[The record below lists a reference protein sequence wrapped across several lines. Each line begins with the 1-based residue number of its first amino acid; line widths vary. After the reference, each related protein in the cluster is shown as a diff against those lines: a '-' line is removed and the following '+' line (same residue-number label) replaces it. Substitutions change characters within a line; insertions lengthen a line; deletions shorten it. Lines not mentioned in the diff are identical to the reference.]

1 MLASFH
7 TPGTERLP
15 NSLKYTSLKL
25 SINPSS
31 SNSHNQPIAHKEWT
45 SRKRKKQHDQ
55 VLRFWIVRSYILHYN
70 VRIIYSNSFWN
81 MRNWMNL
88 SGQELSI
95 YVIDFDTGCSQSLHK
110 YVSNW
115 KICWSAP
122 MWKHLATH
130 VWFLSG
136 YCSKSSSFDTLLS
149 HSQLQLLHGQME
161 IIVFSIPHMMSLH
174 KWCHQVKHKYFN

>member
-1 MLASFH
+1 MYVICLRTGGETNCYKKLASFH
-7 TPGTERLP
+7 TPGTEMLP

-25 SINPSS
+25 KSIIPSS

-55 VLRFWIVRSYILHYN
+55 VLRFWIVRNYILYYN

-88 SGQELSI
+88 SGQELS
-95 YVIDFDTGCSQSLHK
+95 YLCYRFWHMLFTSLHK

-115 KICWSAP
+115 KRCWSATI
-122 MWKHLATH
+122 WKHLATR
-130 VWFLSG
+130 V
-136 YCSKSSSFDTLLS
+136 
-149 HSQLQLLHGQME
+149 
-161 IIVFSIPHMMSLH
+161 IPIRILFQIQFTWHLT
-174 KWCHQVKHKYFN
+174 

>member
-1 MLASFH
+1 M
-7 TPGTERLP
+7 LP

-25 SINPSS
+25 KSIIPSS

-55 VLRFWIVRSYILHYN
+55 VLRFWIVRNYILYYN

-88 SGQELSI
+88 SGQELS
-95 YVIDFDTGCSQSLHK
+95 YLCYRFWHMLFTSLHK

-115 KICWSAP
+115 KRCWSATI
-122 MWKHLATH
+122 WKYLAARV

-136 YCSKSSSFDTLLS
+136 YCSKSSSPDTLLS
-149 HSQLQLLHGQME
+149 HSQLQLLHEQME

-174 KWCHQVKHKYFN
+174 KRCHKVKHKHFN